1 MEGQTVTNPN
11 PSVPDPNAYP
21 DSSPQQP
28 SYQYQGGVPPQGAM
42 QPGIQQQ
49 GMPQNWAAQPG
60 NEAAAQGYAQ
70 AGNAGYGY
78 APMAPVK
85 RRVSYKLA
93 GILSGIGALL
103 AVSPFL
109 AWFVIELIPGN
120 HGDGGDGLY
129 WLAVAMIFYVLPFG
143 LILIVAGIV
152 AAIVSAVMNS
162 SSRS

>member
-1 MEGQTVTNPN
+1 MTNPN

-21 DSSPQQP
+21 DSSPQQS

-42 QPGIQQQ
+42 QPG
-49 GMPQNWAAQPG
+49 
-60 NEAAAQGYAQ
+60 NEAAAQGNAQ
-70 AGNAGYGY
+70 AGYAGYGY

-103 AVSPFL
+103 AVSPFV

-129 WLAVAMIFYVLPFG
+129 WLAVAMIFYILPIG

>member
-1 MEGQTVTNPN
+1 MTNPN

-21 DSSPQQP
+21 ASSPQQP
-28 SYQYQGGVPPQGAM
+28 SYLYQGGVPPQG
-42 QPGIQQQ
+42 IQQQ
-49 GMPQNWAAQPG
+49 EMPQNWAAQPG

-70 AGNAGYGY
+70 PGYTGYGY

-129 WLAVAMIFYVLPFG
+129 WLAVGMIFYILPIG

>member
-1 MEGQTVTNPN
+1 MANLN
-11 PSVPDPNAYP
+11 PSVPEPNAYP
-21 DSSPQQP
+21 ASSPQQS
-28 SYQYQGGVPPQGAM
+28 SYQYQGGVPPQGM
-42 QPGIQQQ
+42 PQSGIEQQGIQ
-49 GMPQNWAAQPG
+49 QNWAAQPG
-60 NEAAAQGYAQ
+60 NGAAAQGYAQ
-70 AGNAGYGY
+70 AGYAGYGY

-93 GILSGIGALL
+93 GILFGIGVLL

-129 WLAVAMIFYVLPFG
+129 WLAVGMIFYVLPIG
-143 LILIVAGIV
+143 LILVVAGII

>member
-21 DSSPQQP
+21 ASSPQQP
-28 SYQYQGGVPPQGAM
+28 SYQHQGGVSPQQVM
-42 QPGIQQQ
+42 QQQ
-49 GMPQNWAAQPG
+49 GMQQNWAAQPG
-60 NEAAAQGYAQ
+60 NGVPAQ
-70 AGNAGYGY
+70 AYEQPGYAGYGY
-78 APMAPVK
+78 APMAP
-85 RRVSYKLA
+85 YKLA

-129 WLAVAMIFYVLPFG
+129 WLAVGMIFYVLPFG

-152 AAIVSAVMNS
+152 AAIFSAVMNS

>member
-1 MEGQTVTNPN
+1 MTTPN
-11 PSVPDPNAYP
+11 PRVPDPNAYP
-21 DSSPQQP
+21 VSSPQQP
-28 SYQYQGGVPPQGAM
+28 SYQHQGGVPPQGAM
-42 QPGIQQQ
+42 QPGN
-49 GMPQNWAAQPG
+49 G
-60 NEAAAQGYAQ
+60 AAAQGYAQ

>member
-1 MEGQTVTNPN
+1 MTNPN

-21 DSSPQQP
+21 ASSPQQP
-28 SYQYQGGVPPQGAM
+28 SYQHQGGVSPQQVM
-42 QPGIQQQ
+42 QQQ
-49 GMPQNWAAQPG
+49 GMQQNWAAQPG
-60 NEAAAQGYAQ
+60 NGVPAQ
-70 AGNAGYGY
+70 AYEQPGYAGYGY

-129 WLAVAMIFYVLPFG
+129 WLAVAMMFYVLPFG

-152 AAIVSAVMNS
+152 AAIFSAVMNS

>member
-1 MEGQTVTNPN
+1 MTNPN
-11 PSVPDPNAYP
+11 PSVSDPNAYP
-21 DSSPQQP
+21 ASSPQQS
-28 SYQYQGGVPPQGAM
+28 SYLYQGCVPPQGA
-42 QPGIQQQ
+42 G
-49 GMPQNWAAQPG
+49 QPG

-129 WLAVAMIFYVLPFG
+129 WLAVGMIFYVLPFG

-152 AAIVSAVMNS
+152 SAVMNS

>member
-1 MEGQTVTNPN
+1 MTNPN
-11 PSVPDPNAYP
+11 PSVPDQNAYP
-21 DSSPQQP
+21 ASSPQQS
-28 SYQYQGGVPPQGAM
+28 SYLYQGGVPPQGA
-42 QPGIQQQ
+42 G
-49 GMPQNWAAQPG
+49 QPG

-129 WLAVAMIFYVLPFG
+129 WLAVGMIFYVLPFG

-152 AAIVSAVMNS
+152 SAVMNS

>member
-1 MEGQTVTNPN
+1 MTNPN

-21 DSSPQQP
+21 ASSPQQP
-28 SYQYQGGVPPQGAM
+28 SYLYQGGVPSQ
-42 QPGIQQQ
+42 GIQQQ

-103 AVSPFL
+103 AVSPFV

-129 WLAVAMIFYVLPFG
+129 WLAVGMIFYILPIG

>member
-1 MEGQTVTNPN
+1 MTNPN

-21 DSSPQQP
+21 ASSPQQS
-28 SYQYQGGVPPQGAM
+28 SYLYQGGVPPQGTM
-42 QPGIQQQ
+42 QPGN
-49 GMPQNWAAQPG
+49 G
-60 NEAAAQGYAQ
+60 AAAQGYAQ

-129 WLAVAMIFYVLPFG
+129 WLAVGMIFYILPIG

>member
-1 MEGQTVTNPN
+1 MTNPN

-49 GMPQNWAAQPG
+49 GMRQNWATRPG

-70 AGNAGYGY
+70 AGYAGYGY

-93 GILSGIGALL
+93 GILSGIC
-103 AVSPFL
+103 SPSRPSS
-109 AWFVIELIPGN
+109 PGSS
-120 HGDGGDGLY
+120 L
-129 WLAVAMIFYVLPFG
+129 
-143 LILIVAGIV
+143 
-152 AAIVSAVMNS
+152 S
-162 SSRS
+162 SSRVTTETAETACTGSQSR

>member
-21 DSSPQQP
+21 ASSPQQS

-42 QPGIQQQ
+42 QPGN
-49 GMPQNWAAQPG
+49 G
-60 NEAAAQGYAQ
+60 AAAQGNAQ
-70 AGNAGYGY
+70 AGYAGYGY

-103 AVSPFL
+103 AVSPFV

-129 WLAVAMIFYVLPFG
+129 WLAVAMIFYILPIG

>member
-1 MEGQTVTNPN
+1 MTNPN

-21 DSSPQQP
+21 ASSPQQS

-42 QPGIQQQ
+42 QPGN
-49 GMPQNWAAQPG
+49 G
-60 NEAAAQGYAQ
+60 AAAQGNAQ
-70 AGNAGYGY
+70 AGHAGYGY

-103 AVSPFL
+103 AVSPFV

-129 WLAVAMIFYVLPFG
+129 WLAVAMIFYILPIG

>member
-1 MEGQTVTNPN
+1 MSTP
-11 PSVPDPNAYP
+11 Y
-21 DSSPQQP
+21 PQQP
-28 SYQYQGGVPPQGAM
+28 AGQPAVPA
-42 QPGIQQQ
+42 QPVQPAQPVGQA
-49 GMPQNWAAQPG
+49 PQPG
-60 NEAAAQGYAQ
+60 NEAAAPGYAQ

-129 WLAVAMIFYVLPFG
+129 WLAVGMIFYVLPFG

-152 AAIVSAVMNS
+152 SAVMNS

>member
-1 MEGQTVTNPN
+1 MTTPN

-21 DSSPQQP
+21 ASSPQQP
-28 SYQYQGGVPPQGAM
+28 SYLYQGGVPSQ
-42 QPGIQQQ
+42 GIQQQ
-49 GMPQNWAAQPG
+49 EMPQNWAAQPG

-129 WLAVAMIFYVLPFG
+129 WLAVGMIFYILPIG

>member
-1 MEGQTVTNPN
+1 MTNPN

-21 DSSPQQP
+21 ASSPQQS
-28 SYQYQGGVPPQGAM
+28 SYQHQGGVPT
-42 QPGIQQQ
+42 Q
-49 GMPQNWAAQPG
+49 GMPQPGMQQNWAAQPG
-60 NEAAAQGYAQ
+60 NGAAAQGYAQ
-70 AGNAGYGY
+70 AGHAGYGY

-129 WLAVAMIFYVLPFG
+129 WLAVGMIFYVLPFG
-143 LILIVAGIV
+143 LIIIVAGIV
-152 AAIVSAVMNS
+152 AAIVTAVMNS

>member
-1 MEGQTVTNPN
+1 MTNPN
-11 PSVPDPNAYP
+11 PSVPDQNAYP
-21 DSSPQQP
+21 ASSPQQS
-28 SYQYQGGVPPQGAM
+28 SYLYQGGAPPQGA
-42 QPGIQQQ
+42 G
-49 GMPQNWAAQPG
+49 QPG

-129 WLAVAMIFYVLPFG
+129 WLAVGMIFYVLPFG

-152 AAIVSAVMNS
+152 SAVMNS

>member
-1 MEGQTVTNPN
+1 MTNPN
-11 PSVPDPNAYP
+11 PSVPDQNAYP
-21 DSSPQQP
+21 ASSPQQS
-28 SYQYQGGVPPQGAM
+28 SYLYQGGVPPQGA
-42 QPGIQQQ
+42 
-49 GMPQNWAAQPG
+49 AQPG
-60 NEAAAQGYAQ
+60 NEAAVQGYAQ

-109 AWFVIELIPGN
+109 AGFVIELIPGN

-129 WLAVAMIFYVLPFG
+129 WLAVGMIFYVLPFG
-143 LILIVAGIV
+143 FILIVAG
-152 AAIVSAVMNS
+152 IVSAVMNS

>member
-1 MEGQTVTNPN
+1 MSTP
-11 PSVPDPNAYP
+11 Y
-21 DSSPQQP
+21 PQQP
-28 SYQYQGGVPPQGAM
+28 AG
-42 QPGIQQQ
+42 
-49 GMPQNWAAQPG
+49 QPG

-85 RRVSYKLA
+85 RRVSYELA

-109 AWFVIELIPGN
+109 AVG
-120 HGDGGDGLY
+120 
-129 WLAVAMIFYVLPFG
+129 MIFYVLPVG
-143 LILIVAGIV
+143 LILIVAG
-152 AAIVSAVMNS
+152 IVSAVMNS

>member
-11 PSVPDPNAYP
+11 PSVPDQNAYP
-21 DSSPQQP
+21 ASSSQQS
-28 SYQYQGGVPPQGAM
+28 SYLYQGCVPPQG
-42 QPGIQQQ
+42 
-49 GMPQNWAAQPG
+49 AAQPG

-129 WLAVAMIFYVLPFG
+129 WLAVGMIFYVLPFG

-152 AAIVSAVMNS
+152 SAVMNS

>member
-21 DSSPQQP
+21 DSSPQQS

-70 AGNAGYGY
+70 AGYAGYGY

-129 WLAVAMIFYVLPFG
+129 WLAVGMIFYILPIG

>member
-1 MEGQTVTNPN
+1 MTNPN

-21 DSSPQQP
+21 ASFPQQS
-28 SYQYQGGVPPQGAM
+28 SYQHEGGVPL
-42 QPGIQQQ
+42 Q
-49 GMPQNWAAQPG
+49 GMPQPGMQQNWAAQPG
-60 NEAAAQGYAQ
+60 NGAAAQGYAQ

-109 AWFVIELIPGN
+109 AAFVIELIPGN

-129 WLAVAMIFYVLPFG
+129 WLAVGMIFYVLPLG
-143 LILIVAGIV
+143 LIIIVAGIV
-152 AAIVSAVMNS
+152 VAIVTAVMNA

>member
-21 DSSPQQP
+21 ASSPQQS
-28 SYQYQGGVPPQGAM
+28 SYQYQGGVPPQ
-42 QPGIQQQ
+42 GIQQQ

-129 WLAVAMIFYVLPFG
+129 WLAVGMIFYILPIG

>member
-1 MEGQTVTNPN
+1 MTNPN

-21 DSSPQQP
+21 ASSPQQP
-28 SYQYQGGVPPQGAM
+28 SYQHQGGVSPQQVM
-42 QPGIQQQ
+42 QQQ
-49 GMPQNWAAQPG
+49 GMQQNWAAQPG
-60 NEAAAQGYAQ
+60 NGVPAQ
-70 AGNAGYGY
+70 AYEQPGYAGYGY

-129 WLAVAMIFYVLPFG
+129 WLAVGMIFYVLPFG

-152 AAIVSAVMNS
+152 AAIFSAVMNS

>member
-21 DSSPQQP
+21 ASSPQQS
-28 SYQYQGGVPPQGAM
+28 SYQYQGGVPPQGA
-42 QPGIQQQ
+42 
-49 GMPQNWAAQPG
+49 AQPG
-60 NEAAAQGYAQ
+60 NEAAAQGNAQ
-70 AGNAGYGY
+70 AGYAGYGY

-103 AVSPFL
+103 AVSPFV

-129 WLAVAMIFYVLPFG
+129 WLAVAMIFYILPIG

>member
-1 MEGQTVTNPN
+1 MTNPN

-21 DSSPQQP
+21 ASSPQQP
-28 SYQYQGGVPPQGAM
+28 SYQHQGGVSPQQVM
-42 QPGIQQQ
+42 QQQ
-49 GMPQNWAAQPG
+49 GMQQNWAAQPG
-60 NEAAAQGYAQ
+60 NGVPAQ
-70 AGNAGYGY
+70 AYEQPGYAGYGY

-129 WLAVAMIFYVLPFG
+129 WLAVGMIFYVLPFG

>member
-1 MEGQTVTNPN
+1 MMEGLTVTTPN
-11 PSVPDPNAYP
+11 SRVPDPNAYP
-21 DSSPQQP
+21 ASSPQQP
-28 SYQYQGGVPPQGAM
+28 SYQHQGGVPPQGM
-42 QPGIQQQ
+42 Q
-49 GMPQNWAAQPG
+49 QNWAVQPG
-60 NEAAAQGYAQ
+60 NGAAAQGYAQ
-70 AGNAGYGY
+70 AGYAGYGY

-109 AWFVIELIPGN
+109 AWFVIYLIPGN

-143 LILIVAGIV
+143 LIIIVAGIV
-152 AAIVSAVMNS
+152 AAIVTAVMNA

>member
-1 MEGQTVTNPN
+1 MSTP
-11 PSVPDPNAYP
+11 Y
-21 DSSPQQP
+21 PQQP
-28 SYQYQGGVPPQGAM
+28 AG
-42 QPGIQQQ
+42 
-49 GMPQNWAAQPG
+49 QPG

-70 AGNAGYGY
+70 AGNAGFGY

-85 RRVSYKLA
+85 RRVSYELA

-129 WLAVAMIFYVLPFG
+129 WLAVGMIFYVLPVG
-143 LILIVAGIV
+143 LILIVAG
-152 AAIVSAVMNS
+152 IVSAVMNS

>member
-21 DSSPQQP
+21 ASSPQQP
-28 SYQYQGGVPPQGAM
+28 SYQHQGGVSPQQVM
-42 QPGIQQQ
+42 QQQ
-49 GMPQNWAAQPG
+49 GMQQNWAAQPG
-60 NEAAAQGYAQ
+60 NGVPAQ
-70 AGNAGYGY
+70 AYEQPGYAGYGY
-78 APMAPVK
+78 APAAPVK
-85 RRVSYKLA
+85 RRTSYKLA
-93 GILSGIGALL
+93 GILSGIGMLL

-120 HGDGGDGLY
+120 HGDGGDGMY

-143 LILIVAGIV
+143 LIILVAGIV
-152 AAIVSAVMNS
+152 AAIVTAVMNA

>member
-1 MEGQTVTNPN
+1 MANPN

-21 DSSPQQP
+21 ASSPQQS
-28 SYQYQGGVPPQGAM
+28 SYQYQGGVLPQGM
-42 QPGIQQQ
+42 PQSGIQQQ
-49 GMPQNWAAQPG
+49 GIQQNWAAQPG
-60 NEAAAQGYAQ
+60 NGAAAQGYAQ
-70 AGNAGYGY
+70 ARDAGYGY

-93 GILSGIGALL
+93 GILFGIGVLL

-109 AWFVIELIPGN
+109 AWFVIELTPGN

-129 WLAVAMIFYVLPFG
+129 WLAVGMIFYVLPIG
-143 LILIVAGIV
+143 LILVVAGII

>member
-1 MEGQTVTNPN
+1 MTTPN

-21 DSSPQQP
+21 ASSPQQP
-28 SYQYQGGVPPQGAM
+28 SYQYQGGVSPQVM
-42 QPGIQQQ
+42 QQQ
-49 GMPQNWAAQPG
+49 GMQQNWATQPGNGVPAQVYAQPG
-60 NEAAAQGYAQ
+60 YS
-70 AGNAGYGY
+70 GYGY
-78 APMAPVK
+78 APAAPVK

-109 AWFVIELIPGN
+109 AWFVIDLIPGN

-129 WLAVAMIFYVLPFG
+129 WLAVGMIFYVLPFG

-152 AAIVSAVMNS
+152 AAIFSAVMNS

>member
-1 MEGQTVTNPN
+1 
-11 PSVPDPNAYP
+11 
-21 DSSPQQP
+21 
-28 SYQYQGGVPPQGAM
+28 
-42 QPGIQQQ
+42 
-49 GMPQNWAAQPG
+49 
-60 NEAAAQGYAQ
+60 
-70 AGNAGYGY
+70 
-78 APMAPVK
+78 MAPVK

-109 AWFVIELIPGN
+109 AWFVIELIQGN

-129 WLAVAMIFYVLPFG
+129 WLAVGMIFYVLPFG

-152 AAIVSAVMNS
+152 SAVMNS

>member
-21 DSSPQQP
+21 ASSPQQS
-28 SYQYQGGVPPQGAM
+28 SYLYQGGVPPQGAM
-42 QPGIQQQ
+42 QPGN
-49 GMPQNWAAQPG
+49 G
-60 NEAAAQGYAQ
+60 AAAQGHAQ

-85 RRVSYKLA
+85 RRTSYKLA
-93 GILSGIGALL
+93 GILSGIGMLL

-120 HGDGGDGLY
+120 HGDGGDGMY
-129 WLAVAMIFYVLPFG
+129 WLAVAMMFYVLPFG
-143 LILIVAGIV
+143 VILVVAGIV
-152 AAIVSAVMNS
+152 VAIVIAVMNAS
-162 SSRS
+162 SKS

>member
-1 MEGQTVTNPN
+1 M
-11 PSVPDPNAYP
+11 
-21 DSSPQQP
+21 
-28 SYQYQGGVPPQGAM
+28 
-42 QPGIQQQ
+42 
-49 GMPQNWAAQPG
+49 QPG

-129 WLAVAMIFYVLPFG
+129 WLAVGMIFYVLPFG